1 LYSRIEREQAIRERH
16 RIGPEVPVILIE
28 AALED
33 PSEFYQ
39 LPLLRVIR
47 EDGFELIQVSR
58 CASVPHVI
66 AAIALQMSKVGRPPE
81 LHFGWSDQSPLAAN
95 VNFLLFG
102 EGNIPWMV
110 RSLIQKAEPN
120 NERRPRVIIG

>member
-1 LYSRIEREQAIRERH
+1 LYSRVDREQAIRERH
-16 RIGPEVPVILIE
+16 RIGSEVPVILIE
-28 AALED
+28 AALDD
-33 PSEFYQ
+33 PSDFYQ

-47 EDGFELIQVSR
+47 EEGLELIHVSR
-58 CASVPHVI
+58 CASVAHVI

-81 LHFGWSDQSPLAAN
+81 LHFGWSNESPLAAN

-120 NERRPRVIIG
+120 ADRQPRVIIG

>member
-1 LYSRIEREQAIRERH
+1 
-16 RIGPEVPVILIE
+16 LIH
-28 AALED
+28 
-33 PSEFYQ
+33 
-39 LPLLRVIR
+39 
-47 EDGFELIQVSR
+47 VSR

-66 AAIALQMSKVGRPPE
+66 AAIALKMSKVGRPPE
-81 LHFGWSDQSPLAAN
+81 LHFGWSNESPLAAN

-120 NERRPRVIIG
+120 VDRRPHVIIG